1 MEINMD
7 IFIREIVEK
16 DYPALLT
23 LWNNELGNQFV
34 NADNIAPHYDRVK
47 DDARYKTYVALQ
59 DDQVVGFVSSV
70 QSFGIGFES
79 SFMQI
84 IGIAVKQEM
93 QNKGIGKKMLQH
105 MEDYA
110 RANGFFNIGLNSGI
124 KRKNAHAFYLK
135 NGFSSDNINFGKMIN
150 PIK

>member
-1 MEINMD
+1 MD